1 MRCLLLLSLLLRC
14 AAVRHQHADAAVA
27 PAAIVDT
34 TRHEHCVP
42 VAPCCSRFSGL
53 AYERKWTSLCV
64 SHDTTDVEYCP
75 LGTPYGDVGWSPQDG
90 YCGINPSGAV
100 CDACACCCPGMPV
113 TASGPCSAT
122 ARAKPLATM
131 SVEGNCPDGESCAL

>member
-1 MRCLLLLSLLLRC
+1 MTP
-14 AAVRHQHADAAVA
+14 VA
-27 PAAIVDT
+27 PTDST

-42 VAPCCSRFSGL
+42 MAPCCSKFSIL
-53 AYERKWTSLCV
+53 AYERKWQSLCV
-64 SHDTTDVEYCP
+64 SHETESVDYCP

-90 YCGINPSGAV
+90 YCGINPAGAV

-131 SVEGNCPDGESCAL
+131 SVEGNCPEGATCS